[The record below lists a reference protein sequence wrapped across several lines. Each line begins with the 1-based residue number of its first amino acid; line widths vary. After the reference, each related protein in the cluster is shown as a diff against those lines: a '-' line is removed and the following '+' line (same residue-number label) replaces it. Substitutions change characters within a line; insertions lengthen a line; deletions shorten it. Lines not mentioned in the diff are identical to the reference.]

1 MMQLYDTLT
10 QKKTVF
16 TPLSKTQ
23 VSLYVCGVTAYDHC
37 HIGHARAYIVF
48 DSLKRQLL
56 HQGYSVTHIQN
67 FTDIDDKI
75 IAKAQKQGQSIGDLT
90 AYYIQ
95 SYFHDMQALN
105 ILPASVYPKATEH
118 ITIMQAAI
126 QDLLTAG
133 VAHQDSNNDIVFNI
147 NAYSAYGDLSKK
159 IRSELESGHRGVHGD
174 GQHFVLWKQAKSGE
188 PSWPSPW
195 GDGRPGWHSEC
206 SAMAR
211 SYLGDTIDIHGGGE
225 DLIFPHHENERAQAE
240 CCSGQPFVRYW
251 VHNGFV
257 TTDHKKMS
265 KSLNNALSIREILK
279 TVSPMALRFY
289 LLRTHYR
296 SQFQFSYAGLAAST
310 KSLQKL
316 FQLLDTDDTAP
327 ETDAQR
333 ADLAGYFQAVIDYLD
348 DDLNTVG
355 AIGVIFE
362 LAKYCQKTGVGRSAL
377 RRCLAHI
384 GIIVPSDTKKLSPE
398 LAALLAARE
407 TARAEKAFEKAD
419 LLRDELLHH
428 GIRIKDTRTGTS
440 WQWVDDYDK
449 L

>member
-195 GDGRPGWHSEC
+195 GDRRPGWH
-206 SAMAR
+206 
-211 SYLGDTIDIHGGGE
+211 
-225 DLIFPHHENERAQAE
+225 
-240 CCSGQPFVRYW
+240 
-251 VHNGFV
+251 
-257 TTDHKKMS
+257 HK
-265 KSLNNALSIREILK
+265 
-279 TVSPMALRFY
+279 
-289 LLRTHYR
+289 
-296 SQFQFSYAGLAAST
+296 
-310 KSLQKL
+310 
-316 FQLLDTDDTAP
+316 
-327 ETDAQR
+327 
-333 ADLAGYFQAVIDYLD
+333 
-348 DDLNTVG
+348 
-355 AIGVIFE
+355 
-362 LAKYCQKTGVGRSAL
+362 
-377 RRCLAHI
+377 
-384 GIIVPSDTKKLSPE
+384 
-398 LAALLAARE
+398 
-407 TARAEKAFEKAD
+407 
-419 LLRDELLHH
+419 
-428 GIRIKDTRTGTS
+428 
-440 WQWVDDYDK
+440 
-449 L
+449 